1 MIGTDV
7 CIVGGGIAGIT
18 LARAL
23 SLRGGGVCVVDRGKI
38 GGGTSRVAAG
48 MLAPM
53 VEARLQEREIVEFGR
68 EALHFW
74 GEFAGMIEREAEME
88 IDYRQEGT
96 LVVAVERDHIGI
108 INHLHDEQRELGL
121 PVESLSGYECRR
133 LESYLSPTVSGGF
146 FSPSDHQVDNRLLLQ
161 GLRRICEAQGVR
173 TVEDAGEVT
182 LEQGEGGWIVG
193 TKSGLISAQRVVVAT
208 GASLAIFRSLQPKLA
223 GLIRPVKGQILR
235 LDQSEMPLLQHVVR
249 TPDVYFAPKSD
260 GTLVVGA
267 SSEDRGFDTAV
278 RLGPLYETLQA
289 AWETIPALYELPVV
303 ESAVGFR
310 PASLDHAPL
319 LGETSLEGVYLATGY
334 YRHGILFAPLS
345 AELLAEEILEEKRD
359 ERIRAFNPARFDQMY
374 SERQHG

>member
-7 CIVGGGIAGIT
+7 CIVGGGIAGLT

-23 SLRGGGVCVVDRGKI
+23 TLRGGTVCVVDRGKI
-38 GGGTSRVAAG
+38 GGGTSSVAAG

-53 VEARLQEREIVEFGR
+53 VEARLQEREVVEFGC
-68 EALHFW
+68 EALRFW
-74 GEFAGMIEREAEME
+74 REFAGMIEREAEME

-121 PVESLSGYECRR
+121 PVESLSGYECRK
-133 LESYLSPTVSGGF
+133 LESYLSPTVSEGF
-146 FSPSDHQVDNRLLLQ
+146 FSTSDHQVDNRLLLR
-161 GLRRICEAQGVR
+161 GLRRICEVQGVR
-173 TVEDAGEVT
+173 IVEDAGEVT
-182 LEQGEGGWIVG
+182 LEQGVGGWIV
-193 TKSGLISAQRVVVAT
+193 TAENESISARRVVVAT

-223 GLIRPVKGQILR
+223 RLIRPVKGQILR

-260 GTLVVGA
+260 GTLIVGA
-267 SSEDRGFDTAV
+267 SSEDRGFDSAV

-334 YRHGILFAPLS
+334 YRHGILFAPLA
-345 AELLAEEILEEKRD
+345 AELIAEEILEEKRD

-374 SERQHG
+374 AERQGD